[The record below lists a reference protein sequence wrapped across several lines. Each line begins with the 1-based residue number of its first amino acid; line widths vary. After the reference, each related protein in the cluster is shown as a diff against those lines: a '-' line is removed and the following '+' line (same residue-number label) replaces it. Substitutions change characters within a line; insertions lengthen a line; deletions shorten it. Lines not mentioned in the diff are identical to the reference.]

1 VKSSLRKSVSGSS
14 WGRWSLAA
22 ATAAGL
28 TLSANAPVQAAVTP
42 DASVTVVAVGDPVLT
57 FQTMAQTFK
66 AQHSGLLTEVDLHYG
81 NTWFAS
87 AVKAQ
92 VWTATPQGAL
102 IGSPT
107 VVPAQAIVPFTAD
120 WHAFK
125 LPSPGVAVQAGQSY
139 AVALTSA
146 VAGSN
151 RWSYNTMAG
160 YTDGTML
167 VLSRGSWMSPG
178 LASGSAFLFKT
189 FVQTSSGLVV
199 AFDNAAGATA
209 PEGTVPVMT
218 GTYSGANGSVT
229 FQADHGTVSQ
239 GATAGTWSWTGDR
252 YDEDTAP
259 SSVTVTVT
267 DASGASKSTTFPL
280 SIKAVNPTAGITTG
294 APGTAAM
301 STSSLSRPEG
311 SSLTL
316 SGTATTPDPADQAA
330 GFTYTWTA
338 TKDGAALGS
347 PTTGPSYTV
356 PTDEGVYVVTV
367 RAKDDGGNLSDPASV
382 TVNMT
387 EIKPTA
393 KITSIAP
400 ADPWLNITAP
410 QETLNFSGSYSD
422 PAPEAHTFRWDFGDG
437 SSSPLLNAAHAYAFP
452 GTYTVTL
459 TVWDDEGV
467 AGTATAQVTIQ
478 TTQQSLATMIAY
490 VQSLSSLNK
499 GEQDSLV
506 AKLNAASDA
515 SARGNNTAAHND
527 LNAFLNELDAD
538 LNTGKITAA
547 AYNTLRADTHAVQA
561 ALGTLNRF
569 LEWWPPA
576 A

>member
-1 VKSSLRKSVSGSS
+1 VKSSLRKSVVGSS

-28 TLSANAPVQAAVTP
+28 MLSANAPVQAAVTP
-42 DASVTVVAVGDPVLT
+42 DAAVTVLGVNDPVLT

-66 AQHSGLLTEVDLHYG
+66 AQHAGLLTEVDLHYG
-81 NTWFAS
+81 NQWFAS

-92 VWTATPQGAL
+92 VWNATPQGTL
-102 IGSPT
+102 TGPPT
-107 VVPAQAIVPFTAD
+107 VVPASALVPFTTD

-125 LPSPGVAVQAGQSY
+125 LSSGVAVQAGQSY
-139 AVALTSA
+139 AIVLTSGS
-146 VAGSN
+146 AGSN
-151 RWSYNTMAG
+151 RWSYNTRAG

-167 VLSRGSWMSPG
+167 VLSRGTWTSTG
-178 LASGSAFLFKT
+178 LASGSAFLFRT

-199 AFDNAAGATA
+199 AFDNAAGSTASEGTA
-209 PEGTVPVMT
+209 PTMT
-218 GTYSGANGSVT
+218 GTYSGANGTVT
-229 FQADHGTVSQ
+229 LQADHGTVSQ
-239 GATAGTWSWTGDR
+239 GATAGTWSWTGDV

-294 APGTAAM
+294 APGTAAA
-301 STSSLSRPEG
+301 STASLSRPEG

-338 TKDGAALGS
+338 TKDGVALGS
-347 PTTGPSYTV
+347 AATGPSFTLPV
-356 PTDEGVYVVTV
+356 DEGAYVVTV
-367 RAKDDGGNLSDPASV
+367 RAKDDGGNMSDPASV

-387 EIKPTA
+387 EVKPTA
-393 KITSIAP
+393 TITSIAP
-400 ADPWLNITAP
+400 ADALLNIIAP
-410 QETLNFSGSYSD
+410 QETLNFSGTYSD
-422 PAPEAHTFRWDFGDG
+422 PAPEAHTYRWDFGDG
-437 SSSPLLNAAHAYAFP
+437 SSSPSLKAPHAYAFA

-467 AGTATAQVTIQ
+467 AGTATAQVTVQ
-478 TTQQSLATMIAY
+478 TTQQSLAAMIAY
-490 VQSLSSLNK
+490 VQRQSSLNK
-499 GEQDSLV
+499 GQQNSLV

-515 SARGNNTAAHND
+515 SARGSSNAAHNE